1 MRIDRVFRSSFIL
14 AAALMTVIPAAAQSQ
29 LPRPGQLPPPGQQGA
44 PQATPQRPQG
54 APQGTPPAGQAR
66 ATAPIKPY
74 TPLAVTLPAPVN
86 DPSFEAFR
94 KQLGDIATR
103 KDRAALAKLVVTQGF
118 FVEGADGNKL
128 DKKKSAFD
136 NLAAALGGFAGK
148 DASGWEALSAAALD
162 PTLEPLAERN
172 GVSCGPAGPAIDEQA
187 FEALTKETGTEPG
200 DWGFPLAPNLEVRSA
215 AQPTAPVIEK
225 LGMTL
230 VRVLPDAPPQGN
242 AQQNAPTFARV
253 VTPAGKTGFVAID
266 AIAPI
271 GFDQLCY
278 VKDASGWKI
287 TGYESAD

>member
-1 MRIDRVFRSSFIL
+1 MRTDRVFRSSLVL

-29 LPRPGQLPPPGQQGA
+29 LPRPGQLPPPGP
-44 PQATPQRPQG
+44 PQAAPQRPQG
-54 APQGTPPAGQAR
+54 APPAGQAQ
-66 ATAPIKPY
+66 AVAPIKPY
-74 TPLAVTLPAPVN
+74 KPLAVTLPAPVN

-103 KDRAALAKLVVTQGF
+103 KDRAALAKLLVTQGF
-118 FVEGADGNKL
+118 FMEGADGNKL
-128 DKKKSAFD
+128 DKKKSALD
-136 NLAAALGGFAGK
+136 NLAEALGGFAGK
-148 DASGWEALSAAALD
+148 DATGWEALSAAALD
-162 PTLEPLAERN
+162 PTLEPLTERK
-172 GVSCGPAGPAIDEQA
+172 GVSCGPAGPTIDEQG

-200 DWGFPLAPNLEVRSA
+200 DWAFPVAPNLEVRSA

-225 LGMTL
+225 LGMNL
-230 VRVLPDAPPQGN
+230 LRVLPDAPPQGN
-242 AQQNAPTFARV
+242 AQQIAPTFARV

-266 AIAPI
+266 GISPI

>member
-1 MRIDRVFRSSFIL
+1 MRTDRVFRSSFIL

-54 APQGTPPAGQAR
+54 APQGTPPAGQAQ

-200 DWGFPLAPNLEVRSA
+200 DWGFPLAPNLE
-215 AQPTAPVIEK
+215 
-225 LGMTL
+225 
-230 VRVLPDAPPQGN
+230 APPN
-242 AQQNAPTFARV
+242 RPRR
-253 VTPAGKTGFVAID
+253 
-266 AIAPI
+266 
-271 GFDQLCY
+271 
-278 VKDASGWKI
+278 SSRS
-287 TGYESAD
+287 SA